1 MKEIQSLDK
10 KKYRCR
16 LIQIYMYVMFG
27 IYPLV
32 YHNFYYDIVTCK
44 YIFFLAFTGILL
56 ILLIFSMP
64 DDFFSGLNLKN
75 NLNNIKFRVCDY
87 FVIGFFVSNVISV
100 ILSDN
105 KIYAL
110 SGADGRNMGLLTVF
124 AICVLYFVISRN
136 YVESSE
142 FYYVLCIGSICV
154 SMLGIMNFLNIDILG
169 FYKGLTYE
177 QKLNYISTLGHI
189 DVYTSYFS
197 ISIPILYIVYLTTHS
212 KRLKIMSFISL
223 VINICGLVA
232 GQCDSGY
239 IIMLV
244 SFVLAIVLIKGRQ
257 RYSVYLF
264 PIAVS
269 AIIIKVMFFINNK
282 QAEKRELSRFAEYV
296 YSDYVCIFII
306 LLFIIC
312 VLIER
317 DKIID
322 MSGVWKL
329 VLEMSISGIIIYIA
343 AVFIFTMI
351 LKDVSLGSM
360 EGVLRFNDSFGSY
373 RGYIWKLLIKD
384 YKDMNICEK
393 IFGIGTDTMRPYLVQ
408 KYGNSMYVVTNAYYD
423 NAHNE
428 LIQYLI
434 TTGITG
440 LIMYIGFV
448 VCSVK
453 GCIKCSKKCSINGS
467 INCSIEEK
475 NAYRI
480 IFLAAVL
487 CYIIQSFVNI
497 NQVVTTPLFL
507 ILLSCINKE

>member
-1 MKEIQSLDK
+1 
-10 KKYRCR
+10 
-16 LIQIYMYVMFG
+16 MFG

-44 YIFFLAFTGILL
+44 YVFFLAVTGVMFLL
-56 ILLIFSMP
+56 MLFSIP
-64 DDFFSGLNLKN
+64 DNYFSEL
-75 NLNNIKFRVCDY
+75 KFRSIHLSAIDY
-87 FVIGFFVSNVISV
+87 FVIGFLTANVISV

-110 SGADGRNMGLLTVF
+110 TGADGRNMGLVTVV

-136 YVESSE
+136 YVENNA

-154 SMLGIMNFLNIDILG
+154 SVLGILNFLNIDILG
-169 FYKGLTYE
+169 FYKGLTYA
-177 QKLNYISTLGHI
+177 QKLNYISTLGHV
-189 DVYTSYFS
+189 DVYTSYFALS
-197 ISIPILYIVYLTTHS
+197 LPILYIVYLTTES
-212 KRLKIMSFISL
+212 RRLKIISFMAL

-239 IIMLV
+239 VIMLV

-257 RYSVYLF
+257 RYSVYLL
-264 PIAVS
+264 PLVIS
-269 AIIIKVMFFINNK
+269 TIIVKVMFFINNH
-282 QAEKRELSRFAEYV
+282 QAGKRDLSRFAEYM
-296 YSDYVCIFII
+296 YSNYVCIVIIFIFVI
-306 LLFIIC
+306 F
-312 VLIER
+312 VLIEYYN
-317 DKIID
+317 DTD
-322 MSGVWKL
+322 MSGMWKVIL
-329 VLEMSISGIIIYIA
+329 GMFITGIILYIA
-343 AVFIFTMI
+343 AVCIFTTM
-351 LKDVSLGSM
+351 LKDVRLGSM

-384 YKDMNICEK
+384 YRHMNICEK

-440 LIMYIGFV
+440 LIMYIGVV

-453 GCIKCSKKCSINGS
+453 NNVKCNIKG
-467 INCSIEEK
+467 K
-475 NAYRI
+475 NLYKI
-480 IFLAAVL
+480 IFLAAIL
-487 CYIIQSFVNI
+487 CYLIQSFVNI
-497 NQVVTTPLFL
+497 NQVVTTPLFF
-507 ILLSCINKE
+507 ILLSCINKVQLRLA